1 MAIIGSAFRFTGP
14 QRHLRCLR
22 MPVPHKNP
30 ESMTELKM
38 LMLHDDLRFAAGP
51 LVLFVPRHLLSRS
64 RRPFFLICKSYSD

>member
-1 MAIIGSAFRFTGP
+1 MAIVGSAFRFTGP

-30 ESMTELKM
+30 ESMAKLKM

-51 LVLFVPRHLLSRS
+51 LVLLVPRHLLGRPHRS
-64 RRPFFLICKSYSD
+64 FFLICKSCSD